1 MRMHQDA
8 CSHRW
13 RCVKAGTCIHLL
25 LHTWVLACIVFS
37 CMMQPEDEAGLAVGS
52 TGCGRSAGCGAASV
66 DKFAAG
72 SSTGTFVHEKSLH
85 VTACVHD
92 MYMHIRA

>member
-1 MRMHQDA
+1 
-8 CSHRW
+8 
-13 RCVKAGTCIHLL
+13 
-25 LHTWVLACIVFS
+25 
-37 CMMQPEDEAGLAVGS
+37 MMQPEDEAGLAVGS
-52 TGCGRSAGCGAASV
+52 TDCGRSTGCGAASV

-92 MYMHIRA
+92 MYMHIRPVVLHLLTNLQQALQQAPLCMKRVCM